1 VHFGSPAFYLLYLL
15 IKRPGWYYFWLNGLS
30 LGFTS
35 SFSIFL
41 QYCFPTAPPWL
52 FTDLP
57 PEAKFYKVDEILPVN
72 LFHGIYGL
80 NKLVCGAFPSI
91 HVEWPSII
99 ALNGAVNPY
108 FGVLY
113 VMWITTAAI
122 YSEHHWISDVLTGMV
137 IATMST
143 WLAKLYLKQVTFPVA
158 KKE

>member
-35 SFSIFL
+35 SFSI
-41 QYCFPTAPPWL
+41 
-52 FTDLP
+52 
-57 PEAKFYKVDEILPVN
+57 FYKVDEILPVN